1 MCSLIKEKK
10 SPKVWREGILLKRK
24 AEKKTQL
31 PQNTSQVLLYLVFQP
46 NYLVDVLE
54 TGNSRRGETSAPT
67 APADAAASRS
77 R

>member
-1 MCSLIKEKK
+1 MCSLKEKK
-10 SPKVWREGILLKRK
+10 KSKRFREKEYSSRGKP
-24 AEKKTQL
+24 EKKTQL

-67 APADAAASRS
+67 APADAAASPS
-77 R
+77 